1 MASRARLL
9 PLIAAAVVAV
19 LAGLAVHLTGALDSL
34 ERQSLGARFEV
45 RGEQPPDELVV
56 VGIDDATFDELG
68 VSWPFKRSLHARA
81 VDRIH
86 AAGAR
91 TIVYDVQ
98 FTEPTKESEDLALY
112 DALGR
117 AGGAVL
123 ATSESD
129 SRGRT
134 NVLGGD
140 ENLRAIDSRAAGSD
154 LTNDSTGAIE
164 RFPYSVS
171 GLKSLGVVA
180 AERVSG
186 RPVDPK
192 HFDDGQAR
200 IDFRGGPGTIRT
212 VSFADVVDG
221 KVDPAVLRGKIVVV
235 GATAP
240 TLRDVHNT
248 PVHGDELMSGPEAQA
263 NAIWTALHDV
273 PLRDAPPFLT
283 YAAIVLLGVLAP
295 LARIRFRVLAAA
307 GAGIAAAAAYV
318 VANQLA
324 FNGGTVLAFT
334 APITAAL
341 VGTAGMTLASHLRET
356 LERRRVAR
364 ELRASQLEVIHR
376 LSAAVE
382 SRDEETGLHVER
394 ISWFAQRLALR
405 SGLSAAEAELIGR
418 ASALHDVGKISIPDH
433 VLLKPGELDATEWE
447 LMKSHTTAGAA
458 ILAGS
463 RSPFVQMAETIARTH
478 HERWDGSGY
487 PEGLA
492 GEQIPLAGRICGIC
506 DVFDALLS
514 KRPYKDPWPLDRALA
529 EIERLSGT
537 HFDPRLVAD
546 FLEIARELHGHWTYE
561 PEHEPAVS
569 FDDHADLP
577 NWRASDAERSA
588 AAADT
593 NA

>member
-1 MASRARLL
+1 MDSRARLL
-9 PLIAAAVVAV
+9 PLIAAAALAV
-19 LAGLAVHLTGALDSL
+19 LVALAVQLTGALDSL
-34 ERQSLGARFEV
+34 ERQSLGARFQV
-45 RGEQPPDELVV
+45 RGEQRPDEFVV
-56 VGIDDATFDELG
+56 VGIDDATFDDLG
-68 VSWPFKRSLHARA
+68 VSWPFRRSLHARA
-81 VDRIH
+81 VDRLH
-86 AAGAR
+86 EAGAR

-98 FTEPTKESEDLALY
+98 FTEGTKDSEDMALY
-112 DALGR
+112 EALDR

-129 SRGRT
+129 SHGAT

-154 LTNDSTGAIE
+154 LTNDSTGAVE

-171 GLKSLGVVA
+171 GLESVGVVA
-180 AERVSG
+180 AERASG
-186 RPVDPK
+186 RPVDPEL
-192 HFDDGQAR
+192 FEDGQAR
-200 IDFRGGPGTIRT
+200 IDFRGGPGTVRT
-212 VSFADVVDG
+212 VSFSDLLRG
-221 KVDPAVLRGKIVVV
+221 RVDPAVLRGKIVVV

-263 NAIWTALHDV
+263 NAIWTALHGV
-273 PLRDAPPFLT
+273 PLHDAPPFLD
-283 YAAIVLLGVLAP
+283 YAAILLLGVLAP
-295 LARIRFRVLAAA
+295 LARMRWRILAAA
-307 GAGIAAAAAYV
+307 GAGIGAAAAYV

-324 FNGGTVLAFT
+324 FESGTVLAVT

-341 VGTAGMTLASHLRET
+341 VGTGGMTVVSHLRET

-364 ELRASQLEVIHR
+364 ELRVSQLEVIHR

-405 SGLSAAEAELIGR
+405 SGSNAAEAELIGR

-433 VLLKPGELDATEWE
+433 VLLKPGKLDPAEWE

-463 RSPFVQMAETIARTH
+463 SSPFVQMAETIARTH

-487 PEGLA
+487 PAGLA
-492 GEQIPLAGRICGIC
+492 GEEIPLAGRICGIC

-514 KRPYKDPWPLDRALA
+514 RRPYKDPWRLDRALA
-529 EIERLSGT
+529 EIERLSGS
-537 HFDPRLVAD
+537 HFDPRLVVD
-546 FLEIARELHGHWTYE
+546 FLEIARELHGEWRYE
-561 PEHEPAVS
+561 PEEAIS
-569 FDDHADLP
+569 FDAPMDFVS
-577 NWRASDAERSA
+577 WRAADAENSKLP
-588 AAADT
+588 
-593 NA
+593 